1 MLSSRQSG
9 PIQAP
14 EDPETR
20 EIVERT
26 AALVGTH
33 GLLMER
39 RLLAVNVNDERYDFL
54 RSRQDHPYYDFYRRK
69 VVEHELTPD
78 AEPSGDLLLFTCPLQ
93 GITRKE
99 FGALKLTAQFVARY
113 GMSFWR
119 DLIHCVTMN
128 PNPLF
133 EFVKTSDINFSLLLR
148 LVDAYEMALEPYK
161 KSCLHRTNP
170 KETVLEGF
178 FYLVQGE
185 KHSEEVG
192 VQLATIDLHAF
203 VSGLDFI
210 ASREVGELLPPGV
223 LSTQMR
229 SGALPPS
236 DDDDATLEVHHP
248 SPEEHQYYPF
258 TYPQGITPKQLG
270 IIKLTAHFLVRYGWG
285 FWVGL
290 HKRVILKPHLPFGFL
305 YSPDRS
311 YHLLFNWLTNV
322 YVGVMPAPGRL
333 RLSPAAR
340 EIILDGFFYLLEDGS
355 DIATSDLHAFV
366 GGIDYFAKRENYEKS
381 ALLPQHPVMF
391 SLGCLITAFFTVLT
405 LTCIYFYQSYTFR

>member
-1 MLSSRQSG
+1 MLSSRQNG

-54 RSRQDHPYYDFYRRK
+54 RSREDHPYYDFYRRK
-69 VVEHELTPD
+69 VVEHELTQMM
-78 AEPSGDLLLFTCPLQ
+78 SHQ
-93 GITRKE
+93 GIFFYLR
-99 FGALKLTAQFVARY
+99 ALLKGSLIRSLVPLSSQLSLWLIY

-210 ASREVGELLPPGV
+210 ASREVGQLLPPGV

-236 DDDDATLEVHHP
+236 DEDDDDDDDDDDDATLEVHHP
-248 SPEEHQYYPF
+248 SPEEHQYYPL

-270 IIKLTAHFLVRYGWG
+270 IIKLTALFLVRYSWG

-290 HKRVILKPHLPFGFL
+290 HTRLILKPHLPFGFYTHL
-305 YSPDRS
+305 IGATTFFSIGLPMCMWGNACPRS
-311 YHLLFNWLTNV
+311 
-322 YVGVMPAPGRL
+322 
-333 RLSPAAR
+333 
-340 EIILDGFFYLLEDGS
+340 
-355 DIATSDLHAFV
+355 
-366 GGIDYFAKRENYEKS
+366 FAGL
-381 ALLPQHPVMF
+381 ALL
-391 SLGCLITAFFTVLT
+391 LGDHT
-405 LTCIYFYQSYTFR
+405 

>member
-1 MLSSRQSG
+1 MVQNG

-54 RSRQDHPYYDFYRRK
+54 RSREDHPYYDFYRRK

-78 AEPSGDLLLFTCPLQ
+78 DEPSGDLLLFTCPPQ

-170 KETVLEGF
+170 KETVLEG
-178 FYLVQGE
+178 E

-210 ASREVGELLPPGV
+210 ASREVG
-223 LSTQMR
+223 
-229 SGALPPS
+229 
-236 DDDDATLEVHHP
+236 
-248 SPEEHQYYPF
+248 
-258 TYPQGITPKQLG
+258 QL
-270 IIKLTAHFLVRYGWG
+270 
-285 FWVGL
+285 
-290 HKRVILKPHLPFGFL
+290 
-305 YSPDRS
+305 S

-381 ALLPQHPVMF
+381 ALLPQHP
-391 SLGCLITAFFTVLT
+391 
-405 LTCIYFYQSYTFR
+405 SYTFR

>member
-1 MLSSRQSG
+1 MLSSRQNG

-54 RSRQDHPYYDFYRRK
+54 RSREDHPYYDFYRRK

-78 AEPSGDLLLFTCPLQ
+78 DEPSGDLLLFTCPPQ

-185 KHSEEVG
+185 KHSEEGGWTAV
-192 VQLATIDLHAF
+192 TTWSPF
-203 VSGLDFI
+203 N
-210 ASREVGELLPPGV
+210 
-223 LSTQMR
+223 TN
-229 SGALPPS
+229 AL
-236 DDDDATLEVHHP
+236 
-248 SPEEHQYYPF
+248 
-258 TYPQGITPKQLG
+258 
-270 IIKLTAHFLVRYGWG
+270 
-285 FWVGL
+285 
-290 HKRVILKPHLPFGFL
+290 
-305 YSPDRS
+305 RS

-381 ALLPQHPVMF
+381 ALLPQHP
-391 SLGCLITAFFTVLT
+391 
-405 LTCIYFYQSYTFR
+405 

>member
-69 VVEHELTPD
+69 VVEHEMTPD
-78 AEPSGDLLLFTCPLQ
+78 DEPSGDLLLFTCPPQ

-178 FYLVQGE
+178 FYLVEGE

-210 ASREVGELLPPGV
+210 ASREVGQLLPPGV

-236 DDDDATLEVHHP
+236 DEDDDDDDDDDATLEVHHP

-258 TYPQGITPKQLG
+258 TYPQ
-270 IIKLTAHFLVRYGWG
+270 
-285 FWVGL
+285 
-290 HKRVILKPHLPFGFL
+290 
-305 YSPDRS
+305 
-311 YHLLFNWLTNV
+311 
-322 YVGVMPAPGRL
+322 GRL

-381 ALLPQHPVMF
+381 ALLPQHP
-391 SLGCLITAFFTVLT
+391 
-405 LTCIYFYQSYTFR
+405 QSYTFR

>member
-1 MLSSRQSG
+1 MLSSRQNG

-54 RSRQDHPYYDFYRRK
+54 RSREDHPYYDFYRRK

-78 AEPSGDLLLFTCPLQ
+78 DEPSGDLLLFTCPPQ

-148 LVDAYEMALEPYK
+148 LVDA
-161 KSCLHRTNP
+161 
-170 KETVLEGF
+170 
-178 FYLVQGE
+178 E

-210 ASREVGELLPPGV
+210 ASRE
-223 LSTQMR
+223 
-229 SGALPPS
+229 
-236 DDDDATLEVHHP
+236 
-248 SPEEHQYYPF
+248 
-258 TYPQGITPKQLG
+258 
-270 IIKLTAHFLVRYGWG
+270 LTALFLVRYGWG

-290 HKRVILKPHLPFGFL
+290 HTRLILKPHLPFGFL

-381 ALLPQHPVMF
+381 ALLPQHP
-391 SLGCLITAFFTVLT
+391 
-405 LTCIYFYQSYTFR
+405 QSYTFR